1 MIACFEKMWSP
12 VARQMKKLV
21 FGFFASFFCALVIYI
36 IAYSGGLVVFFRETT
51 ERAEFS
57 SSRLGVRLQ
66 KKEREGAFELIL
78 YCKKPLG
85 VI

>member
-1 MIACFEKMWSP
+1 MIAYFEKMWSP

-21 FGFFASFFCALVIYI
+21 FCFFASFFCALVIYI
-36 IAYSGGLVVFFRETT
+36 IAYYKALWVFFRETN

-57 SSRLGVRLQ
+57 SSRLGARLQ